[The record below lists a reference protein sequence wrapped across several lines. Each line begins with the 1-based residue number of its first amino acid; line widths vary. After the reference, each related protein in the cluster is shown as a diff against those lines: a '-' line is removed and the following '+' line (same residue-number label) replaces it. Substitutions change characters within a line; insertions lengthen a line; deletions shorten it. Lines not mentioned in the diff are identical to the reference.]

1 MSQYKASGYINGHDH
16 CSGYYFDDH
25 MAFVLTGAG
34 MECCYAADNLN
45 NKANP
50 GEPWFRMDKGQNQGD
65 GGGFA
70 SFTVTQPPSS
80 LHARQRAASSL
91 PHTRSPPHPHWL
103 LSLPQLSRPHS
114 PLISQVNSTGTQIRF
129 HKASTGAVQYE
140 PPVIKPRAKRSL
152 LVEQAA

>member
-70 SFTVTQPPSS
+70 SFTVTQPP
-80 LHARQRAASSL
+80 RTAAGCLLSAPHSL
-91 PHTRSPPHPHWL
+91 PSSSTLAAVPSATEPAPFPPDFTGEFDRHADPI
-103 LSLPQLSRPHS
+103 PQGLYRR
-114 PLISQVNSTGTQIRF
+114 G
-129 HKASTGAVQYE
+129 
-140 PPVIKPRAKRSL
+140 PV
-152 LVEQAA
+152 

>member
-1 MSQYKASGYINGHDH
+1 
-16 CSGYYFDDH
+16 

-34 MECCYAADNLN
+34 MECCYSPDNLN

-50 GEPWFRMDKGQNQGD
+50 GEPWFRMDKGKNQGD

-70 SFTVTQPPSS
+70 SFSVTQPP
-80 LHARQRAASSL
+80 RTAASCPLSA
-91 PHTRSPPHPHWL
+91 P
-103 LSLPQLSRPHS
+103 LSLTS
-114 PLISQVNSTGTQIRF
+114 PSTWAAVPSATESPSPLFHTLISQVNSTGTQIRF
-129 HKASTGAVQYE
+129 HKASSGAVQYE